1 MVDKVTKSDADWR
14 AELTP
19 EQYKVTRK
27 KGTEPAFSGEY
38 WDNHAA
44 GTYRCVCCGTP
55 LFGAETKFD
64 SGTGWPSFY
73 APSPAGE
80 RAQRGRHELVHAP
93 HGSRVRGLRRA
104 SRPRLRRRARP
115 DRPALLHE
123 LGSAQVRAE
132 ALIRRSRPRRPVPVR
147 PQGAHLSCIST
158 ASTGRVARGVTPR
171 HPQSSRRHLLN
182 PEPAAVVAAAPL
194 SRRHLLTA
202 DDIYMISFCYCRGR
216 RGAATSPTGGNRR

>member
-14 AELTP
+14 AQLTP

-27 KGTEPAFSGEY
+27 KGTERAFSGEY

-73 APSPAGE
+73 APIQAE
-80 RAQRGRHELVHAP
+80 N
-93 HGSRVRGLRRA
+93 VRNVDDTSWFMRRTEVVCA
-104 SRPRLRRRARP
+104 ACDAHLGHVFDDGP
-115 DRPALLHE
+115 DADGPALLHE

-132 ALIRRSRPRRPVPVR
+132 GLISRMRGTGKALRDARRWPAWSPRRP
-147 PQGAHLSCIST
+147 A
-158 ASTGRVARGVTPR
+158 
-171 HPQSSRRHLLN
+171 
-182 PEPAAVVAAAPL
+182 
-194 SRRHLLTA
+194 
-202 DDIYMISFCYCRGR
+202 
-216 RGAATSPTGGNRR
+216 